1 MKKRKILIV
10 TGTRAD
16 YGLLGWLMKEIESDP
31 DLTLQII
38 ATGMHL
44 SQEFGFTYKTI
55 EKDGFQIDARVEMPL
70 SEDTP
75 VAVTKSMGIGVI
87 GFADALDLL
96 KPDVMV
102 VLGDRFEIL
111 AAAQAAMIARTPIAH
126 IHGGES
132 TEGAI
137 DEAIR
142 HAITK
147 MSHLHFVAADSYR
160 EKVIQMGEHPDRV
173 FHVGAPGLDAIDRMQ
188 LLSRKEFE
196 KGIDFNI
203 GKSCFL
209 VTYHPETLLEIKPG
223 KVMGALLA
231 VLDRFPASK
240 IIFTKPN
247 CDPGNRQIAQLIDDY
262 VLNNPERCL
271 SAISLGQL
279 LYLSALKHADLI
291 IGNSSSGLIEAPA
304 FKIPTINIGERQ
316 RGRLRASSVVDC
328 DETFK
333 GIHEAVQQALS
344 PEFQKNFSNMI
355 SPYYKKDASLKIKEI
370 LKNSKLTGIL
380 KKKFYYP
387 PK

>member
-16 YGLLGWLMKEIESDP
+16 YGLLYWLMKEIESDP

-111 AAAQAAMIARTPIAH
+111 AAAQAAMIARIPIAH

-147 MSHLHFVAADSYR
+147 MSHMHFVAADSYR
-160 EKVIQMGEHPDRV
+160 EKVIQLGEHPDQV

-196 KGIDFNI
+196 KRIDFKL
-203 GKSCFL
+203 GTSCFL
-209 VTYHPETLLEIKPG
+209 VTYHPETLLEISPG
-223 KVMGALLA
+223 KPMETLLA
-231 VLDRFPASK
+231 VLDRFPDSK

-271 SAISLGQL
+271 STVSLGQL
-279 LYLSALKHADLI
+279 LYLSALKHVDLI
-291 IGNSSSGLIEAPA
+291 IGNSSSGLIEAPS

-328 DETFK
+328 DGTFE
-333 GIHEAVQQALS
+333 GIHGAFQKALS
-344 PEFQKNFSNMI
+344 SEFKNKLSATV
-355 SPYYKKDASLKIKEI
+355 SPYYKKNASLKIKET
-370 LKNSKLTGIL
+370 LKISKLTGIL
-380 KKKFYYP
+380 KKKFYSS